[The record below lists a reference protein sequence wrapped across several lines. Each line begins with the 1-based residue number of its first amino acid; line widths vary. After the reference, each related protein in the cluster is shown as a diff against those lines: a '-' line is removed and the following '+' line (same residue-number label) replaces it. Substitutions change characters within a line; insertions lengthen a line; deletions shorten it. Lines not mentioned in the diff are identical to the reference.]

1 MRLCLSGFY
10 PRGVLFIL
18 LKLIL
23 VGSIVTTGHFSRKE
37 KMLSMTKLGR
47 KLTPLS
53 SLSLFS
59 ILDRSPS
66 GPCPGLLVY
75 VSDRSSI
82 CGPVIEAVVRWSPNG
97 SNNTFSSSFSTM
109 AESILVQVQDPP
121 QISIELESAIE
132 EHRFNDAWRLYR
144 QYMEMEGFPRKSIL
158 NKLLV
163 GFAETCMQYWLEKAN
178 IIVDLVFEKGKQN
191 LIDKQTLLYLSLML
205 AQHGLPI
212 PASSSLRRLVDMDE
226 FVPVTAWSAVVA
238 HISCTAHGAYLAA
251 ELVLEI
257 GSLFQNNR
265 VDPWKK
271 SNRPLLA
278 MKPNTTIFNIAIVGC
293 LLSGTTRKA
302 EQVHEMMC
310 GVGIKSDA
318 ILLIIMA
325 HIYERNGHREEL
337 KKLKRHMDDS
347 CSLGK
352 LQFQQFYNCLLTCHL
367 NFGDLDS
374 ASQIVLE
381 LLQKAKEARESPVAA
396 TNVHDSVGSGKFS
409 SFTENF
415 DEISKNGKADHILSK
430 ASVGTIAFC
439 FEEFCRDHNFSI
451 LEAVANQIL
460 DSQLGKLQ
468 MPVELVTSER
478 GVFRPTERIY
488 ARFVK
493 AFLEAGKVKELAEFL
508 INADKEDSPVP
519 SENSVVVR
527 VINACITLGWLDQ
540 AHDLVDEMWFAGVR
554 IGASIYSSLLQ
565 AYYKE
570 NQTTEMTSLLRD
582 ARKAGVQLNFS
593 CYEALIES
601 WVLENDPTSA
611 LNISKEMKETKIS
624 EPILPEFEMLMSS
637 SAESGCAGLM
647 VELMEEIKE
656 GRRADYEVHDWNS
669 IIHFFC
675 KKRLMQDADKALKKM
690 RALGHMPNA
699 QTFHCLV
706 MGYAAIGGK
715 YIEVTQLWG
724 EMKELASSSSS
735 MKFDQE
741 LLDSL
746 LYIFV
751 KGGFF
756 LRANEVVEMMEAGYM
771 FIDMYKYRALFLIYR
786 KTLHKN
792 KKTPNFQSEA
802 SVERR
807 EAALLFKEWLGL
819 G

>member
-1 MRLCLSGFY
+1 
-10 PRGVLFIL
+10 
-18 LKLIL
+18 
-23 VGSIVTTGHFSRKE
+23 
-37 KMLSMTKLGR
+37 MLSMTKLGR

-59 ILDRSPS
+59 MLDYSRSDIRS
-66 GPCPGLLVY
+66 PCPGLLVY
-75 VSDRSSI
+75 VNNRSSI
-82 CGPVIEAVVRWSPNG
+82 YGVVIEAVFRWSPNG
-97 SNNTFSSSFSTM
+97 FNNTFSSSFSTM
-109 AESILVQVQDPP
+109 AESILVQVQDSPR
-121 QISIELESAIE
+121 ISNELESAIE
-132 EHRFNDAWRLYR
+132 EHRVDDAWKLYK
-144 QYMEMEGFPRKSIL
+144 QNMEMEGFPRKFIL

-178 IIVDLVFEKGKQN
+178 SIVDLVFEKGKQN

-212 PASSSLRRLVDMDE
+212 PASSSLRRLVDMEE
-226 FVPVTAWSAVVA
+226 FVPVTVWSAVVA

-278 MKPNTTIFNIAIVGC
+278 TRPNTTIFNIAILGC

-302 EQVHEMMC
+302 EQVHEMMR

-337 KKLKRHMDDS
+337 KKLKRHIDDS

-381 LLQKAKEARESPVAA
+381 LLQKAKEARETPVAA
-396 TNVHDSVGSGKFS
+396 TNIHDTVRSGKLS

-415 DEISKNGKADHILSK
+415 DEIFKHGKGDHILSK
-430 ASVGTIAFC
+430 ASVGTVAFC
-439 FEEFCRDHNFSI
+439 FEEFCRDRNFPM

-468 MPVELVTSER
+468 MRVELVRSER
-478 GVFRPTERIY
+478 GVLRPTERIY
-488 ARFVK
+488 AKLVK

-540 AHDLVDEMWFAGVR
+540 AHDLIDEMWFAGVR
-554 IGASIYSSLLQ
+554 VGASIYSSLLE

-570 NQTTEMTSLLRD
+570 NRTAEMTSLLRD
-582 ARKAGVQLNFS
+582 ARKAGFQLHSS
-593 CYEALIES
+593 CYGSLIQS
-601 WVLENDPTSA
+601 WDPTSA

-624 EPILPEFEMLMSS
+624 KPILPEFEMLVSS
-637 SAESGCAGLM
+637 CAESKHAVLM
-647 VELMEEIKE
+647 VKLMEEIKE
-656 GRRADYEVHDWNS
+656 GGRADYEVHYWNDV
-669 IIHFFC
+669 IHFFC

-690 RALGHMPNA
+690 RALGHKPNA
-699 QTFHCLV
+699 QTFHSLV
-706 MGYAAIGGK
+706 MGYAAVGGK
-715 YIEVTQLWG
+715 NIEVTQLWG
-724 EMKELASSSSS
+724 EMKELAFSSGS

-746 LYIFV
+746 LSIFV
-751 KGGFF
+751 RGGFF
-756 LRANEVVEMMEAGYM
+756 LRANEVIEMMEAGKM
-771 FIDMYKYRALFLIYR
+771 FIDKYKYRTLFLIYR

-792 KKTPNFQSEA
+792 KKTPNFHSEA
-802 SVERR
+802 SVKRR
-807 EAALLFKEWLGL
+807 DAALLFKEWLGL